1 MRSVRL
7 LAVVTLLMP
16 TLAQAQVYS
25 TYYGAAPSGI
35 SRASFVQMVMTQI
48 GNPTDGTNCFTDV
61 GTQSFASSVCAA
73 KQRGIVTGDAN
84 GKFRPNDSI
93 SFVEAAAVALR
104 ANGAA
109 VSYSNPWY
117 ASYLTTLSDWNAF
130 PESVTNIL
138 YPINSSQAQELI
150 SSVFSAD
157 HSSTSHSNNSSNQ
170 TNSSSSDD
178 NNNDD
183 VKITVTASD
192 SKADTGDT
200 VTYTIKLK
208 NEENHDLHNVDV
220 KAYLDSDFDFVST
233 SDSGDYDDD
242 QVDWEIDIDEDET
255 ETITLKLRVSSG
267 ADDNDKLDLRVRAD
281 DSEVRKT
288 LTVDEGNSNSSNDGD
303 LHISITDSPS
313 TVEAGDTVTYT
324 IKLENKDN
332 DDMHVDVNALLDQDM
347 DFVSASDGGSEDDNE
362 VEWNNLFIAEDDEE
376 VITVKVRIDNSV
388 NDGDTVHFEVRA
400 EGEYDSETT
409 EVDDRNNSGSDDV
422 SIAISDSSDPANPG
436 ETVTYTIT
444 LKNNANDDEEFDVV
458 AELDDDMTF
467 LSASDG
473 GDLDNHRVEW
483 NNFEID
489 DDDQE
494 VIYLRVQISN
504 NADDGDTLRL
514 RVTAGDDEEE
524 ETTRID

>member
-1 MRSVRL
+1 MRSVRF
-7 LAVVTLLMP
+7 LAVVTLLLP

-35 SRASFVQMVMTQI
+35 SRATFVQMVMTQI
-48 GNPTDGTNCFTDV
+48 GNPTDGSNCFTDV

-93 SFVEAAAVALR
+93 SFVEAVAVALR

-117 ASYLTTLSDWNAF
+117 AGYLTTLSDWNAF
-130 PESVTNIL
+130 PASVTNIL

-157 HSSTSHSNNSSNQ
+157 HSSTSNSHSNTNHTSSGS
-170 TNSSSSDD
+170 TDD
-178 NNNDD
+178 NKNDD
-183 VKITVTASD
+183 VTLSVTASD

-200 VTYTIKLK
+200 VIYTIKVE
-208 NEENHDLHNVDV
+208 NEEDHDLHNV
-220 KAYLDSDFDFVST
+220 KISAYLDSDFDFIST
-233 SDSGDYDDD
+233 TDDGDYDDD
-242 QVDWEIDIDEDET
+242 VIEWEIDVDEDES
-255 ETITLKLRVSSG
+255 ETISLKLRVSGG

-281 DSEVRKT
+281 DSQVRKT
-288 LTVDEGNSNSSNDGD
+288 LTVDEGNSNSSSDGD
-303 LHISITDSPS
+303 LRISITDSPS
-313 TVEAGDTVTYT
+313 KVEAGDTVTYT
-324 IKLENKDN
+324 IKLENRDN
-332 DDMHVDVNALLDQDM
+332 DDMHVDVKALLDQDM
-347 DFVSASDGGSEDDNE
+347 DFVSASNGGDEDDGE
-362 VEWNNLFIAEDDEE
+362 VEWDNLFIAEDDEE
-376 VITVKVRIDNSV
+376 VITLKVRIDNSA
-388 NDGDTVHFEVRA
+388 NDGDTVRFEVRS
-400 EGEYDSETT
+400 EGEYDAETT
-409 EVDDRNNSGSDDV
+409 EVDDRNNSGSNDV

-444 LKNNANDDEEFDVV
+444 LKNNTNDDDEFDVV

-483 NNFEID
+483 ENFEID

-494 VIYLRVQISN
+494 VIYLRVQINSR
-504 NADDGDTLRL
+504 ADEGDTLRV
-514 RVTAGDDEEE
+514 RVTAGDGDEE
-524 ETTRID
+524 ETTRVD

>member
-7 LAVVTLLMP
+7 LAVATLLLP

-84 GKFRPNDSI
+84 GKFRPNDAI
-93 SFVEAAAVALR
+93 TFIEAAAVSIR
-104 ANGAA
+104 AKGTA
-109 VSYSNPWY
+109 VSYTNPWY
-117 ASYLTTLSDWNAF
+117 AGYLTVLSDWDAF
-130 PESVTNIL
+130 PASVTNIL
-138 YPINSSQAQELI
+138 YPINSSQAQDLI

-157 HSSTSHSNNSSNQ
+157 HTSTSSSNMSSSK
-170 TNSSSSDD
+170 TSSSSDD

-183 VKITVTASD
+183 VKLTVTASD

-220 KAYLDSDFDFVST
+220 KAYLDSDFDFVSA
-233 SDSGDYDDD
+233 SDGGDYDDD

-255 ETITLKLRVSSG
+255 ETITLKLRVSGG
-267 ADDNDKLDLRVRAD
+267 ADDNDRLDLRVRAD
-281 DSEVRKT
+281 DSQVRKT
-288 LTVDEGNSNSSNDGD
+288 LTVDEGNSNNSSNGD
-303 LHISITDSPS
+303 LRISITDSPS
-313 TVEAGDTVTYT
+313 KVEAGDTVTYT
-324 IKLENKDN
+324 IKLENRDN
-332 DDMHVDVNALLDQDM
+332 DDMHVDVKALLDRDM
-347 DFVSASDGGSEDDNE
+347 DFVSASDGGDEDGGE
-362 VEWNNLFIAEDDEE
+362 VEWDNLFIAEDDEE
-376 VITVKVRIDNSV
+376 VITVKVRIDNSA
-388 NDGDTVHFEVRA
+388 NDGDTVRFEVRS
-400 EGEYDSETT
+400 EGEYDAETT
-409 EVDDRNNSGSDDV
+409 EVDDRNNSGSNDV

-444 LKNNANDDEEFDVV
+444 LKNNTNDDDEFDVV

-483 NNFEID
+483 ENLEID

-494 VIYLRVQISN
+494 VIYLRVQIGSR
-504 NADDGDTLRL
+504 ADEGDTLRV
-514 RVTAGDDEEE
+514 RVTAGDGDEE